1 MADFLEY
8 VGCRATDL
16 FPAGVRYYAEGAV
29 FAAAFHDGN
38 KGCGAVYARL
48 GQTVEL
54 FNFRKRNV
62 DLWLAGGTYCVNHF
76 GQPVQR
82 LWAKDHI
89 YIGCTVANCSAFL
102 AGNTA
107 TNANNQLRVGLFE
120 FTPASNRENNFSWAF
135 LRVGQGF
142 RKMKLASSG

>member
-1 MADFLEY
+1 MRGSGRRSNFSIS
-8 VGCRATDL
+8 
-16 FPAGVRYYAEGAV
+16 
-29 FAAAFHDGN
+29 GN
-38 KGCGAVYARL
+38 
-48 GQTVEL
+48 EI
-54 FNFRKRNV
+54 

-120 FTPASNRENNFSWAF
+120 FTPASQLGKTLFLGFFTDGAGIKQDDVGFCGVAGGNHGLLTSRSAMRELSYSFI
-135 LRVGQGF
+135 
-142 RKMKLASSG
+142 

>member
-8 VGCRATDL
+8 VGCRATDF

-76 GQPVQR
+76 GQRSEEHTSELQSRPHLVCR
-82 LWAKDHI
+82 LLLEK
-89 YIGCTVANCSAFL
+89 
-102 AGNTA
+102 
-107 TNANNQLRVGLFE
+107 
-120 FTPASNRENNFSWAF
+120 
-135 LRVGQGF
+135 
-142 RKMKLASSG
+142 K